1 MLRLSGVALA
11 GGAVTGPTLA
21 QDTPPAAPALV
32 GSRRPRNV
40 ILMISD
46 GMSMGV
52 PGMAEMLS
60 QPTRRRGTVWT
71 RLLRDRTAAQGL
83 SATASLSSPVTDSSA
98 ASSAWGSGQ
107 RVANGAV
114 NTYPD
119 GTRLTP
125 IAVMAKARGMR
136 TGLITT
142 DHICGG
148 TPSGFAACQPSRGMR
163 DEIALDYLDRVDV
176 LLGGGRNSFLD
187 RHRTDKVDLIERY
200 KSRGYAYHDRR
211 GAAAVPP
218 GVEKLLG
225 LYAGDVLPF
234 SIDQLQDEQQ
244 RRDVPTLAEMTGLG
258 LRSLNESPQGFF
270 LMIEGARID
279 HAAHAN
285 DAAAMLHEQLAFD
298 DALAV
303 ALQYTQERRDTLLV
317 ITSDHGNSNP
327 GLNGMGSRYKSS
339 GECFARL
346 AGFQASFPA
355 VMQALAR
362 EKKAGAD
369 SAAAARQTI
378 QAMLGLGLSD
388 AEAAVV
394 GQAVLENDLP
404 EELAHHHRNKVG
416 VLGQVIGNYIGVG
429 WTSVSHT
436 ADHVL
441 LSAVGPGSGDFA
453 CLQHH
458 TEVHERFADL
468 LKLESKNPAYD
479 DAAA

>member
-1 MLRLSGVALA
+1 MLRLSGAALA

-60 QPTRRRGTVWT
+60 QQTRHRGTVWT

-98 ASSAWGSGQ
+98 ASSAWGSGR

-119 GTRLTP
+119 GTQLTP

-187 RHRTDKVDLIERY
+187 RHRKDKVDLIERY
-200 KSRGYAYHDRR
+200 RSADYACVDHRT
-211 GAAAVPP
+211 AVVDA
-218 GVEKLLG
+218 GKKLLG

-234 SIDQLQDEQQ
+234 TIDQLQNEQQ
-244 RRDVPTLAEMTGLG
+244 RQDVPTLAEMTGLG

-298 DALAV
+298 DAVAV
-303 ALQYTQERRDTLLV
+303 ALEYTKAQGDTLLV

-339 GECFARL
+339 AECFARL
-346 AGFQASFPA
+346 AGFQASFPV

-378 QAMLGLGLSD
+378 QAMLGIELSD

-458 TEVHERFADL
+458 TEVHDLFADL
-468 LKLESKNPAYD
+468 LKLDSSNPAYD